1 MSKVNDKSEL
11 LEAVKKNGLALQ
23 YASDA
28 LKDRVVLEAV
38 KTNPYALQY
47 GSDAL
52 KNNKEIVL
60 EAVKNPFVLQYASE
74 DLKNDEDVVLEA
86 VKKNPRALQYS
97 SYLLKHNTKILNH
110 VTSQGIT
117 RTYILE
123 HFMKEHQ
130 SIKDKWLLWCEMMK
144 NTLDVYR
151 SQYHY
156 EYPQREFSYFTFPDN
171 IKKSLS
177 DQYFVLYAI
186 KHLNHDRILM
196 SGASPAIRGIKE
208 IVLEAVKNDG
218 LALQYASL
226 EIRGI
231 KEIVLEAVKNKGHA
245 LQYASEDLQNDE
257 EVISQAYNT
266 SGRRVFKF
274 LSNELR
280 KSVFVRQLRGH
291 QGNINIDKALFEQQ
305 HT

>member
-1 MSKVNDKSEL
+1 
-11 LEAVKKNGLALQ
+11 
-23 YASDA
+23 
-28 LKDRVVLEAV
+28 
-38 KTNPYALQY
+38 
-47 GSDAL
+47 
-52 KNNKEIVL
+52 
-60 EAVKNPFVLQYASE
+60 
-74 DLKNDEDVVLEA
+74 
-86 VKKNPRALQYS
+86 
-97 SYLLKHNTKILNH
+97 
-110 VTSQGIT
+110 
-117 RTYILE
+117 
-123 HFMKEHQ
+123 MKEHQ

-231 KEIVLEAVKNKGHA
+231 KEIVLEAVKNKGLALQYASLEIRGIKEIVLEAVKNKGHA